1 MSNPIQVA
9 QWATGRIGVMSLKAL
24 LASKEFEVVGCYV
37 HSNLKHGIDI
47 GLLAG
52 LLPIGVSATTNIE
65 DIIALRPDCVVAA
78 QEGACVDDICRFLAA
93 GINIVTSR
101 VDYLEPT
108 TMDERVMQRIE
119 AACKQGQST
128 IHATGSSPGFSSEVL
143 PVAALAMARDMD
155 RLVIEEFADIPASCP
170 DVQVVEGMG
179 FGRQPGGEFNQS
191 LLDHM
196 AHGFIQSLS
205 VIANKLGMAVQRF
218 EVRGETA
225 NANNTFVLPGGTP
238 ISEGTVTAQQ
248 IIVTAIVADK
258 PLLEYR
264 IFWYCSKD
272 IDRDWVLQDSGWR
285 VCIEGGTTPMEISV
299 SFPEDLP
306 NRAESMA
313 ALTAYRLVN
322 AVSYVCQTSAGI
334 KTSSQLPAMVANMG
348 LLAK

>member
-1 MSNPIQVA
+1 MLNPIRVV
-9 QWATGRIGVMSLKAL
+9 QWATGRIGVMSLKVL
-24 LASKEFEVVGCYV
+24 LTSKEFEVVGCFV
-37 HSNLKHGIDI
+37 HNEQKHGEDV
-47 GLLAG
+47 GHLAG
-52 LLPIGVSATTNIE
+52 MLPVGVSATTNIE
-65 DIIALRPDCVVAA
+65 DILALQPDCVVAA
-78 QEGACVDDICRFLAA
+78 QEGACVDDMCRFLAA

-101 VDYLEPT
+101 VDYLEPS
-108 TMDERVMQRIE
+108 TMDAMVRLRIE
-119 AACKQGQST
+119 AACKKGQSA
-128 IHATGSSPGFSSEVL
+128 IHATGSSPGFSSEIL
-143 PVAALAMARDMD
+143 PLVALAMARDMD

-179 FGRQPGGEFNQS
+179 FGRQSGGEFNQA

-205 VIANKLGMAVQRF
+205 VIANKLGLSVQRF
-218 EVRGETA
+218 DVRGEIA
-225 NANNTFVLPGGTP
+225 NANNAFLLPGGTP
-238 ISEGTVTAQQ
+238 ISKGTVAAQQ
-248 IIVTAIVADK
+248 IIIAAIVADK

-285 VCIEGGTTPMEISV
+285 VCIEGGTTPMDISV
-299 SFPEDLP
+299 SFPKDLP
-306 NRAESMA
+306 NRSESMA

-322 AVSYVCQTSAGI
+322 AVPYICQASAGI